1 MAHITNFAAKLPI
14 FSNLRR
20 MMPCPIFSP
29 SNPLLGP
36 KTHPYHLNACQNVF
50 FFF

>member
-1 MAHITNFAAKLPI
+1 MAHVTNFVDKLPI
-14 FSNLRR
+14 FNNLRR

-36 KTHPYHLNACQNVF
+36 KTHPTHLNAFQNMLF
-50 FFF
+50 